1 MVEFKFTAQ
10 KINGQSI
17 SGSLAAN
24 TVAEGKKNSS
34 PCRKKSV
41 KNKFDREK
49 DNLYL

>member
-24 TVAEGKKNSS
+24 TVAEGKKKIHRLAERNQLKI
-34 PCRKKSV
+34 RLR
-41 KNKFDREK
+41 F
-49 DNLYL
+49 